1 MSVEEELRGYL
12 PGRVIEAIRKRG
24 VEKLYPTQLEAI
36 KAGLFD
42 GRSIVV
48 SAPTASGKTLVAVL
62 AIAHSLI
69 NRRKVL
75 YLTPLRALA
84 SEKYEEFRTFF
95 EPLGYRV
102 AVSTGD
108 YDQADPWLARYDVV
122 VSTNE
127 KADSLL
133 RHRAPWLREIGL
145 VVVDE
150 IHTLG
155 SERRGATLEVLL
167 TRIKAEM
174 GEKTRIVGLSATIK
188 NLEELARWLNAAP
201 VRVNWR
207 PVQLKEGV
215 YYDGQIYFEDT
226 TLKLGYFNDPYLDLF
241 EDTARR
247 GGQLLLFAPTRRSAV
262 AAARRLSRISGKH
275 LSTEEK
281 RRLREAAA
289 RLRRLSSDKVTQM
302 LADLVERGVAFHHA
316 GLSPSARRIIEE
328 SFRGLMLKAV
338 TATPTLAAGVNLP
351 ARRVVIAS
359 YRRFNVELGYYER
372 IPVMEYKQMAGRAG
386 RPQYDR
392 EGEAVLVARTIEE
405 VDYLFDEYINAEPEK
420 ILSQLGSEPVLRS
433 QLLSVI
439 STGGVEDMDMLE
451 RFLERTLYA
460 VQFGIFSLRSLASRI
475 LSRLSEKGLVVLED
489 GGGLAATPLG
499 RRTAELYIDPETTI
513 EGIEFFRR
521 TGEASTL
528 AHLLLIC
535 HTPDMT
541 TLYLRRNEK
550 ERLLEIAKD
559 REGELGYRVPLDE
572 VELEFFLS
580 KLKTALL
587 LEDWIE
593 EGSEDVLVEKY
604 EVGPGDIYAITQ
616 TAEWIAFSLSQIA
629 DIVGEAGHAARLSVL
644 SKRIKHGVREE
655 LLELVSIPGI
665 GRVRARIL
673 YRHGYRGLLELAQAS
688 VDELAK
694 IRGIGPA
701 LAEKIKRYFEGSG
714 EGGGMGEEG
723 DAPLQETI
731 DAFL

>member
-1 MSVEEELRGYL
+1 MSVEETLRDYL
-12 PGRVIEAIRKRG
+12 PARMIEALKSKGIER
-24 VEKLYPTQLEAI
+24 LYPTQIEAI
-36 KAGLFD
+36 KAGLF
-42 GRSIVV
+42 GERNIVV
-48 SAPTASGKTLVAVL
+48 SAPTASGKTLVAIL
-62 AIAHSLI
+62 AMMHNLLSGK
-69 NRRKVL
+69 KVL

-84 SEKYEEFRTFF
+84 SEKHEEFRRFF
-95 EPLGYRV
+95 SDLGYRV

-108 YDQADPWLARYDVV
+108 YDQADPWLTRYDII

-133 RHRAPWLREIGL
+133 RHRAQWLRDVGL
-145 VVVDE
+145 LVVDE
-150 IHTLG
+150 IHILG

-167 TRIKAEM
+167 TRVKTEM
-174 GEKTRIVGLSATIK
+174 GENVRIVGLSATIK
-188 NLEELARWLNAAP
+188 NLEELARWLKAIP
-201 VRVNWR
+201 VRVEWR
-207 PVQLKEGV
+207 PVRLREGV
-215 YYDGQIYFEDT
+215 YYDGQVYFEED

-241 EDTARR
+241 EDTVRR

-262 AAARRLSRISGKH
+262 AAAKKLSRISGRH
-275 LSTEEK
+275 LSQRDK
-281 RRLREAAA
+281 RSLKEAAA
-289 RLRRLSSDKVTQM
+289 KLRHLSSDKVTQL
-302 LADLVERGVAFHHA
+302 LADLVEKGVAFHHA
-316 GLSPSARRIIEE
+316 GLSPSARRLIEE
-328 SFRGLMLKAV
+328 SFRGLLLKAV

-386 RPQYDR
+386 RPQYDK
-392 EGEAVLVARTIEE
+392 EGEAILIARTIEE
-405 VDYLFDEYINAEPEK
+405 VDYLFDEYIHAEPEK

-433 QLLSVI
+433 QLLSVV
-439 STGGVEDMDMLE
+439 STGGIGDVETLE
-451 RFLERTLYA
+451 KFLERTLYA
-460 VQFGIFSLRSLASRI
+460 VQFGLFSLKSLASRI
-475 LSRLSEKGLVVLED
+475 LTRLSEKGLIILD
-489 GGGLAATPLG
+489 DRGSLAATPLG

-521 TGEASTL
+521 TAEASTL

-535 HTPDMT
+535 HAPDMT

-550 ERLLEIAKD
+550 ERLLEVAKE
-559 REGELGYRVPLDE
+559 REGELGYEIPVDE

-593 EGSEDVLVEKY
+593 ETGEDALVEKY

-629 DIVGEAGHAARLSVL
+629 DIVGESRHSARLSVL

-673 YRHGYRGLLELAQAS
+673 YNHGYRGLLDIAQAP

-694 IRGIGPA
+694 IRGIGPT
-701 LAEKIKRYFEGSG
+701 LAEKIKKYFEGTG
-714 EGGGMGEEG
+714 EGEGSEDEE
-723 DAPLQETI
+723 APLQETI
-731 DAFL
+731 DAYL

>member
-1 MSVEEELRGYL
+1 MSVEETLRDYL
-12 PGRVIEAIRKRG
+12 PARMIEALKSKGIER
-24 VEKLYPTQLEAI
+24 LYPTQIEAI
-36 KAGLFD
+36 KAGLF
-42 GRSIVV
+42 GERNIVV
-48 SAPTASGKTLVAVL
+48 SAPTASGKTLVAIL
-62 AIAHSLI
+62 AMMHNLLSGK
-69 NRRKVL
+69 KVL

-84 SEKYEEFRTFF
+84 SEKYEEFRRFF
-95 EPLGYRV
+95 SDLGYRV

-108 YDQADPWLARYDVV
+108 YDQADPWLTRYDII

-133 RHRAPWLREIGL
+133 RHRAQWLRDVGL
-145 VVVDE
+145 LVVDE
-150 IHTLG
+150 IHILG

-167 TRIKAEM
+167 TRVKTEM
-174 GEKTRIVGLSATIK
+174 GENVRIVGLSATIK
-188 NLEELARWLNAAP
+188 NLEELARWLKAIP
-201 VRVNWR
+201 VRVEWR
-207 PVQLKEGV
+207 PVRLREGV
-215 YYDGQIYFEDT
+215 YYDGQVYFEED

-241 EDTARR
+241 EDTVRR

-262 AAARRLSRISGKH
+262 AAAKKLSRISGRH
-275 LSTEEK
+275 LSQRDK
-281 RRLREAAA
+281 RSLKEAAA
-289 RLRRLSSDKVTQM
+289 KLRHLSSDKVTQL
-302 LADLVERGVAFHHA
+302 LADLVEKGVAFHHA
-316 GLSPSARRIIEE
+316 GLSPSARRLIEE
-328 SFRGLMLKAV
+328 SFRGLLLKAV

-386 RPQYDR
+386 RPQYDK
-392 EGEAVLVARTIEE
+392 EGEAILIARTIEE
-405 VDYLFDEYINAEPEK
+405 VDYLFDEYIHAEPEK

-433 QLLSVI
+433 QLLSVV
-439 STGGVEDMDMLE
+439 STGGIGDVETLE
-451 RFLERTLYA
+451 KFLERTLYA
-460 VQFGIFSLRSLASRI
+460 VQFGLFSLKSLASRI
-475 LSRLSEKGLVVLED
+475 LTRLSEKGLIILD
-489 GGGLAATPLG
+489 DRGSLAATPLG

-521 TGEASTL
+521 TAEASTL

-535 HTPDMT
+535 HAPDMT

-550 ERLLEIAKD
+550 ERLLEVAKE
-559 REGELGYRVPLDE
+559 REGELGYEIPVDE

-593 EGSEDVLVEKY
+593 ETGEDALVEKY

-629 DIVGEAGHAARLSVL
+629 DIVGESRHSARLSVL

-673 YRHGYRGLLELAQAS
+673 YNHGYRGLLDIAQAP

-694 IRGIGPA
+694 IRGIGPT
-701 LAEKIKRYFEGSG
+701 LAEKIKKYFEGTG
-714 EGGGMGEEG
+714 EGEGFEDEE
-723 DAPLQETI
+723 APLQETI
-731 DAFL
+731 DAYL